1 VFARHAEQQAQQL
14 ASQLRSRGIIVRHF
28 EQDRIDQFLRI
39 TLGSEQQNQQ
49 LVQALTEILG

>member
-39 TLGSEQQNQQ
+39 TLGSEQQNQL